1 MKKTV
6 QKIGVLDLENLP
18 TVSKDGISFSDL
30 AQFKLVRCRTMPPW
44 DDLATGYKPS
54 QVADYW
60 RKMIA
65 TSPDYDES
73 VEQFAT
79 IFLTGQRRIFGH
91 ALISKGSYTEVE
103 SVPPCAFRTALMA
116 GAPAIVIAHNH
127 PQDSPQPSDND
138 CFVFVRMKAA
148 AKLIG
153 LDLLD
158 AMVIGEPCDD
168 YPLGFARISQDD
180 RVNVMAEK
188 FLEDA
193 QRAGVIPKDGPMGE
207 AIAALKKASEAK
219 KALLSSKSK
228 NSGPLYP
235 PDVLDQVMRYEN
247 GELDQEQV
255 IALFQGLINTGLAWQ
270 LQGHYGRTAANFI
283 RAGLCTDKAHPT
295 RLAGPVQM
303 TDADHCRNHK
313 HHGLGLEWGKC
324 ACSDPQ
330 CPVCAG
336 KCERQGNL
344 LLFRR
349 DCADSTGTVFCEQCA
364 EDVDHALWRET
375 DKPYCRPLGPVLNW
389 REDEQGGCVH
399 CQNQDG
405 WTYSQDI
412 SRKTLDGL
420 ARIAGQTKDGGKF
433 MVLPGIDGKPPIDK
447 KDMPEG
453 WHAAKLEDLLSDSEI
468 RACMAILKASNYD
481 EWGSRTTK
489 KELVEYLSEEPRGKR
504 LRSLGME
511 PGFMALV
518 LEHMWSTGIL
528 KPKPDFLNDP
538 KPVFAMR
545 AGPAKPT
552 GKAGADRWDEDAPSD
567 PELANMPDIKQA
579 VSAALRHTGICL
591 MCGHEQPVKPGCL
604 DICEA
609 CGKKAAAYADDPVS
623 CYAQICSPMAKARLR
638 KLGYSCNRLGVDEDI
653 SQEVQGLITAMHLEL
668 IGNMKRQSEANRHE
682 RLEHDRQAVGLRPGD
697 LQPDD
702 VQRYYSGD
710 GTLVKASANQ
720 YGGMADWL
728 YGEEWEKA
736 RKRTCPK
743 CGRPKPL
750 TKKAKAA
757 IHKHL
762 LQVGIR
768 TCLIVGLL
776 ALAFGFHQSWKE
788 GLAFG
793 LMDLAVG
800 PITDGLWEVV

>member
-235 PDVLDQVMRYEN
+235 P
-247 GELDQEQV
+247 
-255 IALFQGLINTGLAWQ
+255 ALQ
-270 LQGHYGRTAANFI
+270 L
-283 RAGLCTDKAHPT
+283 
-295 RLAGPVQM
+295 
-303 TDADHCRNHK
+303 
-313 HHGLGLEWGKC
+313 W
-324 ACSDPQ
+324 
-330 CPVCAG
+330 
-336 KCERQGNL
+336 
-344 LLFRR
+344 
-349 DCADSTGTVFCEQCA
+349 
-364 EDVDHALWRET
+364 
-375 DKPYCRPLGPVLNW
+375 
-389 REDEQGGCVH
+389 
-399 CQNQDG
+399 
-405 WTYSQDI
+405 
-412 SRKTLDGL
+412 
-420 ARIAGQTKDGGKF
+420 
-433 MVLPGIDGKPPIDK
+433 
-447 KDMPEG
+447 
-453 WHAAKLEDLLSDSEI
+453 
-468 RACMAILKASNYD
+468 
-481 EWGSRTTK
+481 
-489 KELVEYLSEEPRGKR
+489 
-504 LRSLGME
+504 
-511 PGFMALV
+511 ALV
-518 LEHMWSTGIL
+518 
-528 KPKPDFLNDP
+528 
-538 KPVFAMR
+538 
-545 AGPAKPT
+545 
-552 GKAGADRWDEDAPSD
+552 
-567 PELANMPDIKQA
+567 
-579 VSAALRHTGICL
+579 
-591 MCGHEQPVKPGCL
+591 
-604 DICEA
+604 
-609 CGKKAAAYADDPVS
+609 
-623 CYAQICSPMAKARLR
+623 
-638 KLGYSCNRLGVDEDI
+638 
-653 SQEVQGLITAMHLEL
+653 
-668 IGNMKRQSEANRHE
+668 
-682 RLEHDRQAVGLRPGD
+682 
-697 LQPDD
+697 
-702 VQRYYSGD
+702 
-710 GTLVKASANQ
+710 
-720 YGGMADWL
+720 
-728 YGEEWEKA
+728 
-736 RKRTCPK
+736 
-743 CGRPKPL
+743 
-750 TKKAKAA
+750 
-757 IHKHL
+757 
-762 LQVGIR
+762 
-768 TCLIVGLL
+768 
-776 ALAFGFHQSWKE
+776 ALAMACQRSR
-788 GLAFG
+788 A
-793 LMDLAVG
+793 
-800 PITDGLWEVV
+800 PIR